1 MKFNYTTIILIL
13 FISCGQQQNS
23 AETQAYI
30 HKIVVEEVLQTSSYT
45 YLLAEENGA
54 RQWLATLKLDLSV
67 GDIFYYKGGL
77 DMVNFN
83 SKELDKTFD
92 SVLFLEGLYTSEAML
107 LGEKNMTGSPEITNS
122 ATSII
127 SSIIEPADGGISI
140 AELMANKSSYGD
152 KKVKLRGK
160 VVKYN
165 AGIMNKNW
173 IHLQDGT
180 SNGEENDIV
189 ITTEVSARVGDII
202 TVEGI
207 ITLDKD
213 FGAGYFYK
221 IIMEEG
227 VIIDQII

>member
-1 MKFNYTTIILIL
+1 MKFIYPTIILIL
-13 FISCGQQQNS
+13 FISCGQMQNS
-23 AETQAYI
+23 GETQAYI

-45 YLLAEENGA
+45 YLLASENGTS
-54 RQWLATLKLDLSV
+54 QWLATLKLEATV
-67 GDIFYYKGGL
+67 GDTFYYKGGL
-77 DMVNFN
+77 DMVDFN
-83 SKELDKTFD
+83 SKELDKTFE

-107 LGEKNMTGSPEITNS
+107 LGEKDMTGSPNITNS
-122 ATSII
+122 ATTTI

-180 SNGEENDIV
+180 SDGEENDIV
-189 ITTEVSARVGDII
+189 ITTDVSASVGDII
-202 TVEGI
+202 TIEGI

-213 FGAGYFYK
+213 FGAGYFYN

-227 VIIDQII
+227 VIIDQVI

>member
-1 MKFNYTTIILIL
+1 
-13 FISCGQQQNS
+13 
-23 AETQAYI
+23 
-30 HKIVVEEVLQTSSYT
+30 VEEVLQTSSYT

-127 SSIIEPADGGISI
+127 SSIIESAVGGISI

-180 SNGEENDIV
+180 SDGEENDIV
-189 ITTEVSARVGDII
+189 ITTDVSARVGDII
-202 TVEGI
+202 TIEGI

-213 FGAGYFYK
+213 FGAGYFYN

-227 VIIDQII
+227 VIIDQVI

>member
-1 MKFNYTTIILIL
+1 MKFIYTTIILIL

-23 AETQAYI
+23 ADTQAYI
-30 HKIVVEEVLQTSSYT
+30 HKIVIEEVLQTSSYT

-54 RQWLATLKLDLSV
+54 SQWLATLKLDASV
-67 GDIFYYKGGL
+67 GDTFYYKGGL
-77 DMVNFN
+77 DMVDFN
-83 SKELDKTFD
+83 SKELDKTFE

-107 LGEKNMTGSPEITNS
+107 LGEKDMTGSPNITNS
-122 ATSII
+122 ATTTI

-180 SNGEENDIV
+180 SDGEENDIV
-189 ITTEVSARVGDII
+189 ITTDVSASVGDII
-202 TVEGI
+202 TIEGI

-213 FGAGYFYK
+213 FGAGYFYN

-227 VIIDQII
+227 VIIDQVI